1 MKTYNISYKNMGDI
15 FISGCHIKADNAI
28 SALLEFNKQHPGA
41 EVHGLKLND

>member
-1 MKTYNISYKNMGDI
+1 MKTYNISFMNNGDR
-15 FISGCHIKADNAI
+15 FISSCHIKADNAI